1 MMLSRTMGLSAL
13 LTASAAG
20 LALTA
25 SPQSDGL
32 LAGSLG
38 LAAAA
43 AGLSL
48 REMSKAAPKP
58 EHATLLLMAQ
68 ALVLTK
74 GLCLMTAT
82 RGL

>member
-1 MMLSRTMGLSAL
+1 MLSRTMGLSAL

-25 SPQSDGL
+25 SPHSDGL

-48 REMSKAAPKP
+48 REMSTSNTKR
-58 EHATLLLMAQ
+58 EHATLLLMVQ
-68 ALVLTK
+68 ALVLTE

>member
-1 MMLSRTMGLSAL
+1 MMLTRTMGLSAL
-13 LTASAAG
+13 LTAGAAG
-20 LALTA
+20 LALTT
-25 SPQSDGL
+25 SPQSEGL

-48 REMSKAAPKP
+48 REMGCSRAKP
-58 EHATLLLMAQ
+58 EHAALLLMAQ

-74 GLCLMTAT
+74 GLCLMTVA
-82 RGL
+82 RGM

>member
-1 MMLSRTMGLSAL
+1 MMLTRTMGLSAL

-25 SPQSDGL
+25 SPQSEGL

-38 LAAAA
+38 LATAA

-48 REMSKAAPKP
+48 REMGTADSKP
-58 EHATLLLMAQ
+58 EHAAMFLMIQ

-74 GLCLMTAT
+74 GLCLMGAT
-82 RGL
+82 RGF